1 MPLTPFP
8 RFRPA
13 LFCRRFPTTQWVR
26 NEDGAAAIEF
36 ALVAMPFLLFVLG
49 LLGMGLYFLAS
60 TSLEYGVEAASRK
73 LRTGEAETGA
83 MTVGAFR
90 ELVCQK
96 AGSYIDCG
104 KVSTIVQHATTWSGI
119 SPQACTDASGNRVGS
134 TGSSGEL
141 INKYAGS
148 SSEVVLVTVCYE
160 WDLAQHFSFLKLGS
174 GGDGSGPAIIQAATA
189 FKSEPYK

>member
-1 MPLTPFP
+1 MPLPSL
-8 RFRPA
+8 R
-13 LFCRRFPTTQWVR
+13 LRFPLFRRRHLSKRLVR
-26 NEDGAAAIEF
+26 SEDGSAAIEF

-60 TSLEYGVEAASRK
+60 TSLEYGVEAAARK
-73 LRTGEAETGA
+73 LRTGEAEKSN
-83 MTVGAFR
+83 MTVDSFR

-96 AGSYIDCG
+96 AGSYIDCD
-104 KVSTIVQHATTWSGI
+104 KISTIVQHASTWSGI
-119 SPQACTDASGNRVGS
+119 TPESCTDQDGNRAGS

-141 INKYAGS
+141 ISKYAGS
-148 SSEVVLVTVCYE
+148 ASEVVLVTLCYE
-160 WDLAQHFSFLKLGS
+160 WDLAQRFSFLKLGG